1 MIAHAQELGEGKK
14 ATLNREDCVI
24 GCVSCY
30 GGGRTGIVADVT
42 GVVRSPFGN
51 NCGIQD
57 GFQNL
62 RGGTAAIAAT
72 AQATGRPKNTNIGV
86 V

>member
-1 MIAHAQELGEGKK
+1 MGKIALSVAFLVRAGK
-14 ATLNREDCVI
+14 
-24 GCVSCY
+24 
-30 GGGRTGIVADVT
+30 VADVT

-57 GFQNL
+57 GFQDL

-72 AQATGRPKNTNIGV
+72 AQATGRAKNTNIGV